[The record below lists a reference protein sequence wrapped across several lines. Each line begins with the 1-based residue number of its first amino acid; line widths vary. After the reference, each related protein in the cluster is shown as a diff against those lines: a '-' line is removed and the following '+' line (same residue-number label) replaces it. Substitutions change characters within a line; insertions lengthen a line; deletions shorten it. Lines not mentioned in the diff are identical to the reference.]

1 KVDENGKQSE
11 NIVAKG
17 TTLDGI
23 LERRITIP
31 PKGKSHDKIN
41 DDAETVMKHYVEK
54 NFLNPVDSERKFPNF
69 MIAPNRGRGEKIK
82 WESRYKNVA
91 EEIEKISEETGHG
104 WEITLD
110 FKNNAYVVDV
120 YESND
125 LSRTNEQGNDP
136 VFFSPEFE
144 NIQSL
149 ELTRNDSEMKNY
161 GYVAGQG
168 EGEERKIIELGD
180 ESGWNRFETFIDARD
195 VGGEDEDEEDMSE
208 NEIEEML
215 NERGKRKVR
224 ELKGVFSLEAEI
236 IPTVS
241 RTIYD
246 EESGGPRHQIITPFQ
261 YEKDF
266 FLGDIVEIVSKDWN
280 VLLKTPI
287 IEITE
292 IHEENNVKIEAVF
305 GEDRPTIYSKL
316 DRRFKEVE
324 DNDKNEVYY
333 KYVDKKI
340 DEVEK
345 KNEKEEK
352 ALWTGTYY
360 PMSDQEIKPKK
371 KLSECLNGW
380 ELQWQAYNKGDGKS
394 PNNF

>member
-1 KVDENGKQSE
+1 EVDAYQSFQLVRRFHSTGKFELNINRYMHGAEHFRNGNIVSLSENKSGIIMSSNIKVDENGKQSE
-11 NIVAKG
+11 NIVENG

-41 DDAETVMKHYVEK
+41 DNAETVMKHYVEK
-54 NFLNPVDSERKFPNF
+54 NFLNPVDKERKFPNF
-69 MIAPNRGRGEKIK
+69 INAPNRGRGEKIK

-91 EEIEKISEETGHG
+91 EEIEKISEETGLG
-104 WEITLD
+104 WEVTID
-110 FKNNAYVVDV
+110 FNNNAFVFDV

-149 ELTRNDSEMKNY
+149 ELTRNDSEMRNY
-161 GYVAGQG
+161 EYVAGQG
-168 EGEERKIIELGD
+168 EGEDRKIIELGD

-215 NERGKRKVR
+215 NERGKRKLN
-224 ELKGVFSLEAEI
+224 ELKGNFSLEAEI

-333 KYVDKKI
+333 KYV
-340 DEVEK
+340 
-345 KNEKEEK
+345 
-352 ALWTGTYY
+352 
-360 PMSDQEIKPKK
+360 
-371 KLSECLNGW
+371 
-380 ELQWQAYNKGDGKS
+380 
-394 PNNF
+394 

>member
-1 KVDENGKQSE
+1 REIGFALGKIKHCKTELMEMIQMRVYDRYLNLLHEVDAYQSFQLVRRFHSTGKFELNINRYMHGAEHFRNGNIVSLGETKSGIIMSSNIKVDENGKQSE

-17 TTLDGI
+17 TTLDGL
-23 LERRITIP
+23 LERRITVP

-41 DDAETVMKHYVEK
+41 DNAETVMKHYVEK
-54 NFLNPVDSERKFPNF
+54 NFLNPVDKERKFPNF

-91 EEIEKISEETGHG
+91 EEIEKISEETGLG

-110 FKNNAYVVDV
+110 FKNNAYVFDV

-149 ELTRNDSEMKNY
+149 ELTRNDSEMRNY

-215 NERGKRKVR
+215 NERGKRK
-224 ELKGVFSLEAEI
+224 
-236 IPTVS
+236 
-241 RTIYD
+241 
-246 EESGGPRHQIITPFQ
+246 
-261 YEKDF
+261 
-266 FLGDIVEIVSKDWN
+266 
-280 VLLKTPI
+280 
-287 IEITE
+287 
-292 IHEENNVKIEAVF
+292 
-305 GEDRPTIYSKL
+305 
-316 DRRFKEVE
+316 
-324 DNDKNEVYY
+324 
-333 KYVDKKI
+333 
-340 DEVEK
+340 
-345 KNEKEEK
+345 
-352 ALWTGTYY
+352 
-360 PMSDQEIKPKK
+360 
-371 KLSECLNGW
+371 LN
-380 ELQWQAYNKGDGKS
+380 
-394 PNNF
+394 